1 MTRKLKIATLATFA
15 ALGAALSAVPAQ
27 AIPNGWV
34 THRVKCLSGNVF
46 EWIGPPNMGGGPELC
61 PDGIDP
67 AGTNTSP
74 VGTRTFTLTSAVNL
88 SALTADMIDLNNLN
102 GDRAVET
109 LGVDRAV
116 IAAIREAQTRGAFTS
131 AEDFALRVCPRTSV
145 TLRASALRIGTIEY
159 RSAPQRDPRRLA
171 PGRAGP
177 VFSCV
182 AGSGSY
188 EVASKAHNYV
198 GHVTLLK

>member
-1 MTRKLKIATLATFA
+1 MTTKLKIATLATLA
-15 ALGAALSAVPAQ
+15 ALGAVLSAVPAQ
-27 AIPNGWV
+27 AISNGWV

-88 SALTADMIDLNNLN
+88 PALAADMVDLNNLN
-102 GDRAVET
+102 GDRAIET
-109 LGVDRAV
+109 LGVDRAA

-131 AEDFALRVCPRTSV
+131 AEDFALRVCTKTSV
-145 TLRASALRIGTIEY
+145 TLRGSAMRIGTIEY
-159 RSAPQRDPRRLA
+159 RSAPQRDPRRSAVVRLA
-171 PGRAGP
+171 P
-177 VFSCV
+177 VFSCA
-182 AGSGSY
+182 AGSGAY
-188 EVASKAHNYV
+188 EVAGRAHNYV
-198 GHVTLLK
+198 GHVTLLR